1 MQMSED
7 ALGHAPA
14 LAFSPSSSVSFL
26 GLGRVLAQTLQWG
39 RGERPA
45 MSQLLPLAR
54 LDPRR
59 SLGRKGKGGEKE
71 EREQR
76 CLERK
81 ERIRMVGE
89 KMGKEGIWLKKKER
103 GGPCP
108 PQAHWAPLGATGG
121 RVPNGGA
128 RAAQSCVA
136 WVKVEWNSSLEGPR
150 RIQTRWVEGR
160 WQLLWSRIP
169 VGQVVRHPRS
179 EARARGVRQVRRLWL

>member
-7 ALGHAPA
+7 PLGHAPA

-26 GLGRVLAQTLQWG
+26 GLGWVLAQTLQWG

-103 GGPCP
+103 GGPRP
-108 PQAHWAPLGATGG
+108 PPGPLGTLG
-121 RVPNGGA
+121 
-128 RAAQSCVA
+128 SD
-136 WVKVEWNSSLEGPR
+136 W
-150 RIQTRWVEGR
+150 
-160 WQLLWSRIP
+160 
-169 VGQVVRHPRS
+169 GQGS
-179 EARARGVRQVRRLWL
+179 QWGS